1 MTPLLERLQAQMEE
15 FGELCPDWDLT
26 VVSRS
31 VQLSRRGC
39 GPGTS
44 LYLLTA
50 DGMTFEEPLRPD
62 DDVVALL
69 GQVLQ

>member
-1 MTPLLERLQAQMEE
+1 MTLQERLDAQMAE
-15 FGELCPDWDLT
+15 FAELCPDWDLT

-31 VQLSRRGC
+31 VQLSRMGR

-50 DGMTFEEPLRPD
+50 DGMGFEEPLRPD
-62 DDVVALL
+62 DDVAALL
-69 GQVLQ
+69 GQVIQ